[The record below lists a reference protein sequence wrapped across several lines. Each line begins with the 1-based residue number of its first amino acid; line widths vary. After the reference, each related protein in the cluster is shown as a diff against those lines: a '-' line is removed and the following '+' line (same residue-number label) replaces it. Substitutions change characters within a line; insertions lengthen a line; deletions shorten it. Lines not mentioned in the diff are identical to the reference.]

1 VLFTTIEDETD
12 TLQAVCVGDALQTCT
27 PVFLIAPAV
36 LVQGVIDHRGKGTSI
51 RIEKARPV
59 RFHDFLEVA
68 PIAPPPSEVTQALLP
83 LLADGHLVQTTPEM
97 VGV

>member
-68 PIAPPPSEVTQALLP
+68 PIAPPPADATKTLIP
-83 LLADGHLVQTTPEM
+83 LLIDGPLIQAAPELVTA
-97 VGV
+97 